1 MDSYYKYHVF
11 FCLNQRDPGAER
23 PSCANCNAQAMQE
36 HAKKRVKQL
45 GLAGPG
51 QVRIN
56 KAGCLERCE
65 LGPALVVY
73 PEGVWYT
80 YVDESDIDEIVDSHL
95 VNGKDRR
102 ASENRS
108 INLAMNVHTKKYL
121 IDGPVGKIEVAL
133 DLPDDMRENG
143 AAPRGIALVAHPHP
157 LFGGTMDNKV
167 AQTLAR
173 TLVQL
178 NYVTYRSNFRGVGE
192 TQGEHDAGI
201 GERDDLRA
209 VLDHMRAQAGQGD
222 LPLVLAG
229 FSFGTFVLSH
239 VAAKLREEGQ
249 AIERIVF
256 VGTAASRWEVAPVP
270 ENTLVIHGE
279 TDETVPIQS
288 VYDWARPQELPVVVI
303 PGAEH
308 FLHRKLHVLKR
319 IIVDAWR

>member
-1 MDSYYKYHVF
+1 
-11 FCLNQRDPGAER
+11 
-23 PSCANCNAQAMQE
+23 
-36 HAKKRVKQL
+36 
-45 GLAGPG
+45 
-51 QVRIN
+51 
-56 KAGCLERCE
+56 
-65 LGPALVVY
+65 
-73 PEGVWYT
+73 
-80 YVDESDIDEIVDSHL
+80 
-95 VNGKDRR
+95 
-102 ASENRS
+102 
-108 INLAMNVHTKKYL
+108 MNSNTKKYL

-133 DLPDDMRENG
+133 DLPDDVRENG

-178 NYVTYRSNFRGVGE
+178 NYVTYRSNFRGVGQTE
-192 TQGEHDAGI
+192 GEHDAGI

-209 VLDHMRAQAGQGD
+209 VLEHMRTEGGYGD
-222 LPLVLAG
+222 MPLVLAG

-239 VAAKLREEGQ
+239 VAAALVDEGQ
-249 AIERIVF
+249 AIERVVF

-279 TDETVPIQS
+279 LDETVPIQS
-288 VYDWARPQELPVVVI
+288 VYEWARPQELPVVVI